1 MGNRESPQQ
10 QVMMRVKVELLA
22 STEFLAIYRKSGA
35 EYQVYAREVGQN
47 GQVQRSAIEI
57 LTLRY

>member
-1 MGNRESPQQ
+1 
-10 QVMMRVKVELLA
+10 MMRVKVELLA